1 MWIVKLALRRPYTFI
16 VMAILIV
23 MLGVASIRRTPT
35 DIFPNIDI
43 PVVSLVWTYTG
54 LSTEEMERQIT
65 TFSEF
70 STSFAVSNIKKIES
84 QTLNGVAVI
93 KVSFQPDVD
102 VASATA
108 QVTGVAQTI
117 LRRMPPGTVP
127 PFIVRYNAGSVPI
140 LQMSLS
146 SDRHS
151 EAELYD
157 YGVYRMR
164 QQLAVVQGT
173 TFPLPY
179 GGSSRQISVDLDP
192 QKLLAYG
199 VAAQEVSSAIN
210 AQNLILPTGSAKI
223 GKREYTVSLNS
234 SPDAAEALNNVP
246 LKRVN
251 GKTIFVR
258 DVATVHDGFA
268 VQTQVVRENGR
279 RGVMLTV
286 LKNGN
291 SSTLDIANQVR
302 SMLPEIQRAMPEGM
316 KLELISDQSRF
327 VRASI
332 HGVLVEGLVAASLTG
347 LLILLFLGS
356 WRSTL
361 IVTISI
367 PLSIL
372 VAVAALSTLGQT
384 LNIMTLGGLALAVG
398 ILVDDATVEIE
409 NIHRNLAMGKPLKRA
424 ILDGA
429 QQIAVPAFVAT
440 TAISIVFLSVLFLEG
455 AARYLFMGMA
465 MAVGF
470 SVMASYFLSRTV
482 IPTLVM
488 YLLKDE
494 AHANLTPSPG
504 TPGEGRG
511 EGPSTSIRNPK
522 SEIRNREDPH
532 PNPLPG
538 YRERGSQRLGF
549 FRRFHLAFERRFES
563 FREAYVRGLDWALHH
578 NKVVFAVFG
587 ASLLLAAL
595 LVPHVGQDFFPA
607 VDAGQIRMHVTAPA
621 GTRIEETEKH
631 FTAVA
636 QAVRELIPEHD
647 RGTITDVIGVPDGIN
662 LAVTDSN
669 ILSSADGEML
679 IGLAEHRSRATQ
691 EYVAL
696 LRRELPKR
704 FPQLAFHFE
713 PADIV
718 SQILNFGVPA
728 PIDVQVSGF
737 QPDATYAAARAI
749 ADRLRQVPGAADVRI
764 HQVTDAPR
772 LHLEVDQSRVA
783 ELGLTQR
790 DVANDVLVATANSF
804 AVTPNYWIDPKSGL
818 KYAVSVQTP
827 KHLIGDV
834 QDLQNINLLA
844 PDGRQTL
851 LGDATTVT
859 RRTTPVV
866 ANHNNIQPTFNVR
879 ADVQGTDLGSVGRA
893 LRKIV
898 DEEGA
903 KLPPGASVTVQGQ
916 VQSMTDAFRN
926 LGQGIVFAAALVY
939 LLMVVNFQSWTDPFI
954 ILTALGGAAV
964 GIVLAL
970 FATGTTFSVPSLMGA
985 IMAVG
990 VATANSILMVTF
1002 ANDRRQE
1009 NGDTAVEAAL
1019 AAGRTRLRPVLMT
1032 ALAMIVGML
1041 PMSLGL
1047 SEGGEQNAPLGR
1059 AVIGGLVVATFATLF
1074 FVPVVYTVLRRRL
1087 PRPREDPELH
1097 DIPDYHGHHSSVV
1110 A

>member
-1 MWIVKLALRRPYTFI
+1 MWIVRLALRRPYTFV
-16 VMAILIV
+16 VMALLIV
-23 MLGVASIRRTPT
+23 MLGVAAIRKTPT

-43 PVVSLVWTYTG
+43 PVVSVVWTYAG

-93 KVSFQPDVD
+93 KISFQPDVD
-102 VASATA
+102 IASATA

-117 LRRMPPGTVP
+117 LRRMPPGTTP
-127 PFIVRYNAGSVPI
+127 PFIVRYNASSVPI

-157 YGVYRMR
+157 YGIYRMR

-179 GGSSRQISVDLDP
+179 GGSSRQVSVDLDP

-199 VAAQEVSSAIN
+199 VAPQEVNAAIN
-210 AQNLILPTGSAKI
+210 AQNLILPTGTAKI
-223 GKREYTVSLNS
+223 GTTEYTVSMNS
-234 SPDAAEALNNVP
+234 SPDAVETLNNVP
-246 LKRVN
+246 LKQVN

-268 VQTQVVRENGR
+268 VQTQVVREDGR
-279 RGVMLTV
+279 RGVLLTV

-291 SSTLDIANQVR
+291 SSTLDIASQVR
-302 SMLPEIQRAMPEGM
+302 EMLPTIRAAMPPGM

-327 VRASI
+327 VSASI
-332 HGVLVEGLVAASLTG
+332 HGVLVEGAIAATLTG

-356 WRSTL
+356 WRSTV
-361 IVTISI
+361 IVVVSI
-367 PLSIL
+367 PLAIL
-372 VAVAALSTLGQT
+372 VAIAGLSAVGQT

-409 NIHRNLAMGKPLKRA
+409 NIHRNLAMGKTLKRA

-429 QQIAVPAFVAT
+429 EQIAAPAFVAT

-455 AARYLFMGMA
+455 AARYLFTGMA
-465 MAVGF
+465 LAVGF
-470 SVMASYFLSRTV
+470 SVMSSYFLSRTV

-494 AHANLTPSPG
+494 ALAHQPGHEAHAGKPSVF
-504 TPGEGRG
+504 
-511 EGPSTSIRNPK
+511 K
-522 SEIRNREDPH
+522 
-532 PNPLPG
+532 
-538 YRERGSQRLGF
+538 
-549 FRRFHLAFERRFES
+549 RFHNAFERRFEA
-563 FREAYVRGLDWALHH
+563 FRDAYVRGLDWALHH
-578 NKVVFAVFG
+578 RKTVFG
-587 ASLLLAAL
+587 AFAVSVVGAGL
-595 LVPHVGQDFFPA
+595 LVPFVGRDFFPA

-621 GTRIEETEKH
+621 GTRIEETEKR

-636 QAVRELIPEHD
+636 AAVRDLIPEHD

-669 ILSSADGEML
+669 IISSADGEML
-679 IGLAEHRSRATQ
+679 IGLTEHRKQGTHA
-691 EYVAL
+691 YVKL
-696 LRRELPKR
+696 LRAELPKR
-704 FPQLAFHFE
+704 FPELAFHFE
-713 PADIV
+713 SADIV
-718 SQILNFGVPA
+718 TQILNFGVPA
-728 PIDVQVSGF
+728 PIDVQVTGF
-737 QPDATYAAARAI
+737 DTNATYAAAQAV
-749 ADRLRQVPGAADVRI
+749 AARLREVPGAVDVHI
-764 HQVTDAPR
+764 HQVNNAPR
-772 LHLEVDQSRVA
+772 LHIEVDQTRVG
-783 ELGLTQR
+783 EQGLTQR
-790 DVANDVLVATANSF
+790 DVANNVLVATANSF
-804 AVTPNYWIDPKSGL
+804 AVQPNYWIEPKTGL
-818 KYAVSVQTP
+818 KYAVAVQTP

-834 QDLQNINLLA
+834 QDLANINL
-844 PDGRQTL
+844 PGKDGSQIL
-851 LGDATTVT
+851 LGDAATIA
-859 RRTTPVV
+859 RRTAPVV
-866 ANHNNIQPTFNVR
+866 RNHNNIQPTFNVR
-879 ADVQGTDLGSVGRA
+879 ADVQGTDLGSVAGPLA
-893 LRKIV
+893 KIV
-898 DEEGA
+898 AEEQA
-903 KLPPGASVTVQGQ
+903 KLPPGATIVVSGQ
-916 VQSMTDAFRN
+916 VESMTGAFRD
-926 LGQGIVFAAALVY
+926 LGTGIAFAAVLVY

-1002 ANDRRQE
+1002 ANGRRHE
-1009 NGDTAVEAAL
+1009 AGDTAVEAAL
-1019 AAGRTRLRPVLMT
+1019 AAGHTRLRPVVMT
-1032 ALAMIVGML
+1032 ALAMVVGML

-1047 SEGGEQNAPLGR
+1047 GEGGEQNAPLGR

-1074 FVPVVYTVLRRRL
+1074 FVPVVYTILRRKL
-1087 PRPREDPELH
+1087 PHPKEDPELQQV
-1097 DIPDYHGHHSSVV
+1097 PDYHGHQASVV

>member
-1 MWIVKLALRRPYTFI
+1 MWIVRLALRRPYTFV
-16 VMAILIV
+16 VMAVLIV

-43 PVVSLVWTYTG
+43 PVVSVVWTYSG
-54 LSTEEMERQIT
+54 LSTDEMERHIT

-84 QTLNGVAVI
+84 QTLTGVAVI
-93 KVSFQPDVD
+93 KIYFQPDVD
-102 VASATA
+102 IASATA

-117 LRRMPPGTVP
+117 LRRMPPGTTP

-157 YGVYRMR
+157 YGIYRMR

-179 GGSSRQISVDLDP
+179 GGSSRQVSVDLDP

-199 VAAQEVSSAIN
+199 VAPQEVNAAIN
-210 AQNLILPTGSAKI
+210 AQNLILPTGTAKI
-223 GKREYTVSLNS
+223 GAQEYTVSLNS
-234 SPDAAEALNNVP
+234 SPDAVEALNHVP
-246 LKRVN
+246 LKQVD

-279 RGVMLTV
+279 RGVLLTV
-286 LKNGN
+286 LKNGD
-291 SSTLDIANQVR
+291 SSTLDIATQVR
-302 SMLPEIQRAMPEGM
+302 GMMPEIQRAMPEGM
-316 KLELISDQSRF
+316 KLALISDQSRF
-327 VRASI
+327 VSASI
-332 HGVLVEGLVAASLTG
+332 HGVLVEGLIAATLTG

-372 VAVAALSTLGQT
+372 VAIAALSALGQT

-429 QQIAVPAFVAT
+429 EQIAAPAFVAT

-470 SVMASYFLSRTV
+470 SVMASYLLSRTV

-488 YLLKDE
+488 YLLKHE
-494 AHANLTPSPG
+494 ALAHQPGNEHLHANP
-504 TPGEGRG
+504 
-511 EGPSTSIRNPK
+511 
-522 SEIRNREDPH
+522 
-532 PNPLPG
+532 
-538 YRERGSQRLGF
+538 GF
-549 FRRFHLAFERRFES
+549 FRRIHLGFERRFER
-563 FREAYVRGLDWALHH
+563 FRDAYVRGLDWALHH
-578 NKVVFAVFG
+578 RRTVFASFG
-587 ASLLLAAL
+587 VAVLGAGL
-595 LVPHVGQDFFPA
+595 LVPHVGRDFFPT

-631 FTAVA
+631 FSAVA
-636 QAVRELIPEHD
+636 AAVRELIPEHD

-669 ILSSADGEML
+669 IISSADGEML
-679 IGLAEHRSRATQ
+679 IGLKPDRSKGTP
-691 EYVAL
+691 EYVKL
-696 LRRELPKR
+696 LRAELPKR
-704 FPQLAFHFE
+704 FPNLAFHFE
-713 PADIV
+713 AADIV

-737 QPDATYAAARAI
+737 DRPATYAAAQAV
-749 ADRLRQVPGAADVRI
+749 AARLREVPGAVDVRI
-764 HQVTDAPR
+764 HQVTNAPR
-772 LHLEVDQSRVA
+772 LHLTVDQTRVA
-783 ELGLTQR
+783 EQGLTQR
-790 DVANDVLVATANSF
+790 DVANNVLVATANSF
-804 AVTPNYWIDPKSGL
+804 AVTPNYWIDPKTGL
-818 KYAVSVQTP
+818 KYAVSVETP
-827 KHLIGDV
+827 KRLINDV
-834 QDLQNINLLA
+834 QDIANLNL
-844 PDGRQTL
+844 PGRDGRQIQ
-851 LGDATTVT
+851 LGDAATVE

-866 ANHNNIQPTFNVR
+866 ANHTNIQPTFNVR
-879 ADVQGTDLGSVGRA
+879 ADVQGTDLGSVAVA
-893 LRKIV
+893 LERIV
-898 DEEGA
+898 ADERA
-903 KLPPGASVTVQGQ
+903 KLPPGASITVQGQ
-916 VQSMTDAFRN
+916 VESMTGAFRD
-926 LGQGIVFAAALVY
+926 LGVGIVFAAVLVY

-1002 ANDRRQE
+1002 ANGRRHE
-1009 NGDTAVEAAL
+1009 AGDTAIEAAL
-1019 AAGRTRLRPVLMT
+1019 AAGQTRLRPVLMT
-1032 ALAMIVGML
+1032 ALAMVAGML

-1047 SEGGEQNAPLGR
+1047 GEGGEQNAPLGR
-1059 AVIGGLVVATFATLF
+1059 AVIGGLIVATLATLF
-1074 FVPVVYTVLRRRL
+1074 FVPVVYSVLRRKL
-1087 PRPREDPELH
+1087 PHPKEDPELQEV
-1097 DIPDYHGHHSSVV
+1097 PNFHGHHASAV

>member
-1 MWIVKLALRRPYTFI
+1 MWIVRLALRRPYTFI
-16 VMAILIV
+16 VMALLIV

-43 PVVSLVWTYTG
+43 PVVSVVWTYSG

-70 STSFAVSNIKKIES
+70 STSFAVSNIKSIES
-84 QTLNGVAVI
+84 QTLSGIAVI
-93 KVSFQPDVD
+93 KIYFQPDVD
-102 VASATA
+102 IAAATA

-117 LRRMPPGTVP
+117 LRRMPPGTTP

-157 YGVYRMR
+157 YGIYRMR

-179 GGSSRQISVDLDP
+179 GGSSRQVSVDLDP

-199 VAAQEVSSAIN
+199 VAPQDVNAAIN
-210 AQNLILPTGSAKI
+210 AQNLILPTGTAKI
-223 GKREYTVSLNS
+223 GTQEYTVSLNS
-234 SPDAAEALNNVP
+234 SPTAVDALNNVP
-246 LKRVN
+246 LKQVDGR
-251 GKTIFVR
+251 TIFIR

-279 RGVMLTV
+279 RGVLLTV

-302 SMLPEIQRAMPEGM
+302 DMLPGIRAAMPDGM

-327 VRASI
+327 VSASI
-332 HGVLVEGLVAASLTG
+332 HGVLVEGLIAASLTG

-372 VAVAALSTLGQT
+372 VAIVALSALGQT

-409 NIHRNLAMGKPLKRA
+409 NIHRNLAMGKTLKRA

-429 QQIAVPAFVAT
+429 EQIAVPAFVAT

-488 YLLKDE
+488 YLLKEE
-494 AHANLTPSPG
+494 ALAHQPDAPH
-504 TPGEGRG
+504 
-511 EGPSTSIRNPK
+511 
-522 SEIRNREDPH
+522 DP
-532 PNPLPG
+532 
-538 YRERGSQRLGF
+538 RKAGF
-549 FRRFHLAFERRFES
+549 FKRFQLGFERRFER
-563 FREAYVRGLDWALHH
+563 FRDAYVRGLDWALHH
-578 NKVVFAVFG
+578 RRTVFTTFAVAVAG
-587 ASLLLAAL
+587 AAL
-595 LVPHVGQDFFPA
+595 LAPFVGRDFFPT
-607 VDAGQIRMHVTAPA
+607 VDAGQIRMHVTAPT
-621 GTRIEETEKH
+621 GTRIEETEKR

-636 QAVRELIPEHD
+636 DAVRELIPAGD
-647 RGTITDVIGVPDGIN
+647 RGTITDIIGVPDGIN

-669 ILSSADGEML
+669 IISSADGEML
-679 IGLAEHRSRATQ
+679 IGLTETRTRSTQ
-691 EYVAL
+691 QYVKL
-696 LRRELPKR
+696 LRRELPAR
-704 FPQLAFHFE
+704 FPDLQFHFE
-713 PADIV
+713 AADIV
-718 SQILNFGVPA
+718 SQILNFGVA
-728 PIDVQVSGF
+728 SPIDVQVAGF
-737 QPDATYAAARAI
+737 NMEVTKASARRI
-749 ADRLRQVPGAADVRI
+749 ADRLRQVPGAVDVRI
-764 HQVTDAPR
+764 HQVDNAPR
-772 LHLEVDQSRVA
+772 LHLEVDQTRIA
-783 ELGLTQR
+783 EQGLTQR
-790 DVANDVLVATANSF
+790 DVANNVLVATANSF
-804 AVTPNYWIDPKSGL
+804 AVTPNYWIDPMSGL

-834 QDLQNINLLA
+834 QDLQNINL
-844 PDGRQTL
+844 PGRNGRQIL
-851 LGDATTVT
+851 LRDAASVE
-859 RRTTPVV
+859 RRITPVV
-866 ANHNNIQPTFNVR
+866 RNHANIQPTFNVR
-879 ADVQGTDLGSVGRA
+879 ADVEGTDLGSVATELNR
-893 LRKIV
+893 IV
-898 DEEGA
+898 AEEQA
-903 KLPPGASVTVQGQ
+903 KLPPGAAITVQGQ
-916 VQSMTDAFRN
+916 VQSMTGAFRD
-926 LGQGIVFAAALVY
+926 LGIGIVFAAVLVY

-1002 ANDRRQE
+1002 ANSRRHE
-1009 NGDTAVEAAL
+1009 AGDNAVEAAL
-1019 AAGRTRLRPVLMT
+1019 AAGKTRLRPVLMT
-1032 ALAMIVGML
+1032 AMAMIVGML

-1047 SEGGEQNAPLGR
+1047 GEGGEQNAPLGR
-1059 AVIGGLVVATFATLF
+1059 AVIGGLIVATFATLF
-1074 FVPVVYTVLRRRL
+1074 FVPVVYTVMRRKL
-1087 PRPREDPELH
+1087 PHPKEDPELQE
-1097 DIPDYHGHHSSVV
+1097 IPNFHGHQASP
-1110 A
+1110 AM

>member
-1 MWIVKLALRRPYTFI
+1 MWIVRLALRRPYTFI
-16 VMAILIV
+16 VMALLIV

-43 PVVSLVWTYTG
+43 PVVSVVWTYAG

-93 KVSFQPDVD
+93 KIYFQPDVD
-102 VASATA
+102 IASATA

-117 LRRMPPGTVP
+117 LRRMPPGTTP
-127 PFIVRYNAGSVPI
+127 RFIVRYNAGSVPI

-157 YGVYRMR
+157 YGIYRMR

-179 GGSSRQISVDLDP
+179 GGSSRQVSVDLDP

-199 VAAQEVSSAIN
+199 VAPQEVNAAIN

-223 GKREYTVSLNS
+223 GEREYGVSLNS
-234 SPDAAEALNNVP
+234 SPDAAELLNDVP

-251 GKTIFVR
+251 GRTIFIR

-268 VQTQVVRENGR
+268 VQTQVVREDGR
-279 RGVMLTV
+279 RGVLLTV

-291 SSTLDIANQVR
+291 SSTLAIADQVR
-302 SMLPEIQRAMPEGM
+302 TMLPEIRRAMPEGM

-327 VRASI
+327 VSASI
-332 HGVLVEGLVAASLTG
+332 HGVLAEGLIAATLTG

-372 VAVAALSTLGQT
+372 VAIAALSALGQT

-429 QQIAVPAFVAT
+429 EQIAVPAFVAT

-494 AHANLTPSPG
+494 ALAHQPG
-504 TPGEGRG
+504 HEHLNQ
-511 EGPSTSIRNPK
+511 NP
-522 SEIRNREDPH
+522 
-532 PNPLPG
+532 
-538 YRERGSQRLGF
+538 GF
-549 FRRFHLAFERRFES
+549 FRRIHLAFERRFEA
-563 FREAYVRGLDWALHH
+563 FRDGYVRGLDWALHH
-578 NKVVFAVFG
+578 RRTVFAAFG
-587 ASLLLAAL
+587 VAVAGAAL
-595 LVPHVGQDFFPA
+595 LVPHVGRDFFPK
-607 VDAGQIRMHVTAPA
+607 VDAGQIRMHVTAPG
-621 GTRIEETEKH
+621 GTRIEETEKR

-636 QAVRELIPEHD
+636 AAVRELIPQHD

-669 ILSSADGEML
+669 ILSPADGEML
-679 IGLAEHRSRATQ
+679 IGLTEHRTRGTH
-691 EYVAL
+691 EYVKV
-696 LRRELPKR
+696 LRRELPGR
-704 FPQLAFHFE
+704 FPDLAFHFE
-713 PADIV
+713 SADIV

-728 PIDVQVSGF
+728 PIDVQIAGF
-737 QPDATYAAARAI
+737 DKKAT
-749 ADRLRQVPGAADVRI
+749 
-764 HQVTDAPR
+764 H
-772 LHLEVDQSRVA
+772 A
-783 ELGLTQR
+783 E
-790 DVANDVLVATANSF
+790 
-804 AVTPNYWIDPKSGL
+804 
-818 KYAVSVQTP
+818 
-827 KHLIGDV
+827 
-834 QDLQNINLLA
+834 
-844 PDGRQTL
+844 
-851 LGDATTVT
+851 
-859 RRTTPVV
+859 RTTPVV
-866 ANHNNIQPTFNVR
+866 ANHTNIQPTFNVR
-879 ADVQGTDLGSVGRA
+879 ADVQGTDLGSVASALERIVADERAAAAGHDDHRRGAGAEHDRRVPRPRHRHRVRGRA
-893 LRKIV
+893 RVPADGRELPELDRPV
-898 DEEGA
+898 HHPDRAGWGGGGHRAGA
-903 KLPPGASVTVQGQ
+903 VRDRHHVQRPEPDGRDHGGRRGDGQQHPDGHVRQRPAARARPPSRPPPPPA
-916 VQSMTDAFRN
+916 
-926 LGQGIVFAAALVY
+926 
-939 LLMVVNFQSWTDPFI
+939 
-954 ILTALGGAAV
+954 
-964 GIVLAL
+964 
-970 FATGTTFSVPSLMGA
+970 
-985 IMAVG
+985 
-990 VATANSILMVTF
+990 
-1002 ANDRRQE
+1002 
-1009 NGDTAVEAAL
+1009 
-1019 AAGRTRLRPVLMT
+1019 TRLRPVLMT
-1032 ALAMIVGML
+1032 AMAMVAGML

-1047 SEGGEQNAPLGR
+1047 GEGGEQNASAGP
-1059 AVIGGLVVATFATLF
+1059 
-1074 FVPVVYTVLRRRL
+1074 
-1087 PRPREDPELH
+1087 
-1097 DIPDYHGHHSSVV
+1097 
-1110 A
+1110 